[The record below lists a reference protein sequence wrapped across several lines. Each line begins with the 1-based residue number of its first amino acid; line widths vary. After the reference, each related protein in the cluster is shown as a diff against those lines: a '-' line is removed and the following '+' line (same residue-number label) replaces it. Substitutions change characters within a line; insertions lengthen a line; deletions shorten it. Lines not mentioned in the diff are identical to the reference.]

1 VAIQDAMGWE
11 DKHLHEFRLYD
22 EQTRRLIS
30 IGIPTDMTPGDRPV
44 TPGWTVAV
52 STHIE
57 SREWHGLPMLYA
69 YDFGDDW
76 EAGARRCPPE
86 DCGGAHGY
94 SQLLEILANPK
105 HPQHVSMREWV
116 GTTYEPEAFEP
127 RRVVFDDPQRRWAA
141 AFER

>member
-1 VAIQDAMGWE
+1 MRWE

-22 EQTRRLIS
+22 EQTKRLIS

-44 TPGWTVAV
+44 VSGWTVAV
-52 STHIE
+52 SMYIE
-57 SREWHGLPMLYA
+57 S
-69 YDFGDDW
+69 
-76 EAGARRCPPE
+76 
-86 DCGGAHGY
+86 
-94 SQLLEILANPK
+94 
-105 HPQHVSMREWV
+105 REWV